1 MQFNHFQKKIMHMQH
16 GINKQLVKLSKQLSL
31 HSEATAHRQLIS
43 LHLFA
48 TGTGHVSDYKM
59 QF

>member
-1 MQFNHFQKKIMHMQH
+1 MHMQH
-16 GINKQLVKLSKQLSL
+16 RINKQLVKLSKQLSL
-31 HSEATAHRQLIS
+31 HGEATAHRQLIS

>member
-1 MQFNHFQKKIMHMQH
+1 MHMQH

-31 HSEATAHRQLIS
+31 HSELIS